1 MTIPAITDSDGSEIL
16 TTLGLDLHMH
26 VLPGIDD
33 GAQNLNDSLA
43 LIDAHYRA
51 GIRKIIATPHIRM
64 DFFVNT
70 WESIHE
76 AWTKLTNVT
85 NEQYPDLVIQYAA
98 EYFADDYFLTLLDKG
113 EILPLAG
120 NYVLVETSLRH
131 DFRYFPDILKEMILK
146 GYKPVVA
153 HPERYRAWHDKPE
166 RYDEIHDLDVIFQ
179 LNILSIGGAYGPTEQ
194 FMAEKLIQ
202 HGWIGALGSDLHRI
216 GQYKYIKKAVESP
229 YFQSLQDI
237 KLLNHT
243 IQSG

>member
-1 MTIPAITDSDGSEIL
+1 MIPAIVDSESSGIL
-16 TTLGLDLHMH
+16 KTLGLDLHMH

-33 GAQNLNDSLA
+33 GAQNLKDSLA

-70 WESIHE
+70 YESIHD
-76 AWTKLTNVT
+76 AWTRLTNVT
-85 NEQYPDLVIQYAA
+85 NEQYPDLEIQFAA

-113 EILPLAG
+113 EILTLSDK
-120 NYVLVETSLRH
+120 YVLVETSLRH
-131 DFRYFPDILKEMILK
+131 DLVYFPDILKEMILK

-166 RYDEIHDLDVIFQ
+166 RYDEIHELDVIFQ
-179 LNILSIGGAYGPTEQ
+179 INILSIGGAYGPTEQ

-202 HGWIGALGSDLHRI
+202 QGWIGALGSDLHRI
-216 GQYKYIKKAVESP
+216 GQYKYIKEAVENP
-229 YFQSLQDI
+229 YFQSLKDTN
-237 KLLNHT
+237 LLNH
-243 IQSG
+243 ILQSG